1 MSGFLDDISC
11 MSGAD
16 AVDFMDMETGDET
29 TLPDPEP
36 PTDEEILENDIEP
49 PAELDPSPLD

>member
-1 MSGFLDDISC
+1 